1 MIIYI
6 YAFWFG
12 ENITF
17 VVHGSGIQS
26 DSIHSGPL
34 IQARIAIKPTILMDQ
49 CQKLKFEMNVSD
61 RNGLC
66 RCLVMVVQLILL
78 FDQT

>member
-1 MIIYI
+1 
-6 YAFWFG
+6 
-12 ENITF
+12 
-17 VVHGSGIQS
+17 
-26 DSIHSGPL
+26 
-34 IQARIAIKPTILMDQ
+34 MDQ
-49 CQKLKFEMNVSD
+49 CQKLKFEMNVYD